1 LTKNDPP
8 AANLSGAGQYDWNG
22 RKSLILVTGGGGFIG
37 SHLVYQLIEAGEAVR
52 VLEEPGADV
61 RHLPLDAI
69 QVARGDIRCAV
80 EVREAVRGCRQVYH
94 LAANPNLWTRVRSDF
109 DAVNNEGTRN
119 VLHEALRAGAERI
132 LHTSTESILACTRS
146 NNQSVEK
153 LRLTNEKM
161 IGPYCLS
168 KLKGEQ
174 EAFRLADSGA
184 PVIVACPT
192 VPIGPGDHNL
202 TPPSRMTLAFC
213 QGKLRAFMDC
223 QLNMIDARDIASG
236 LRAAMELGQPRV
248 RYLLGGAN
256 LRLIEWLRIVG
267 SLIGREVPRW
277 QVSYPL
283 ALIVAYASEWA
294 ADHLTGRMPMATI
307 TGVKLTRHS
316 MHFEA
321 ATSQEHLG
329 LRSRTVQESARDA
342 IAWFRQKGLLN

>member
-1 LTKNDPP
+1 
-8 AANLSGAGQYDWNG
+8 
-22 RKSLILVTGGGGFIG
+22 LILVTGGGGFIG
-37 SHLVYQLIEAGEAVR
+37 SHLVNQLIEAGEAVR
-52 VLEEPGADV
+52 VLEGPGADV
-61 RHLPLDAI
+61 RHLPLDSI
-69 QVARGDIRCAV
+69 QLARGDIRRTQ
-80 EVREAVRGCRQVYH
+80 EVRDAVRDCRQVYH

-132 LHTSTESILACTRS
+132 LHTSSESILACTQS
-146 NNQSVEK
+146 NDQSVEE
-153 LRLTNEKM
+153 LRLTGENM

-192 VPIGPGDHNL
+192 VAIGPGDHNL

-213 QGKLRAFMDC
+213 QGKLPAYFDC

-236 LRAAMELGQPRV
+236 LRAAMKIGRTRI
-248 RYLLGGAN
+248 RYLLGGTN
-256 LRLIEWLRIVG
+256 LWLSEWLTIVAR
-267 SLIGREVPRW
+267 LIGREVPRW

-307 TGVKLTRHS
+307 TGVKLARHG
-316 MHFEA
+316 MHFDA
-321 ATSQEHLG
+321 VTSRKHLG
-329 LRSRTVQESARDA
+329 LKSRTVEESARDT

>member
-1 LTKNDPP
+1 
-8 AANLSGAGQYDWNG
+8 
-22 RKSLILVTGGGGFIG
+22 
-37 SHLVYQLIEAGEAVR
+37 
-52 VLEEPGADV
+52 V

-69 QVARGDIRCAV
+69 ELVRGDIRCEQ
-80 EVREAVRGCRQVYH
+80 EVRNAVRGCRQVYH

-109 DAVNNEGTRN
+109 DAVNNEGTRH
-119 VLHEALRAGAERI
+119 VLHEALRAGAERV
-132 LHTSTESILACTRS
+132 LHTSTESILARAQS
-146 NNQSVEK
+146 SGQSVER
-153 LRLTNEKM
+153 LRLKDENM

-192 VPIGPGDHNL
+192 LPIGPGDHHL

-213 QGKLRAFMDC
+213 QGKLPAYLDC
-223 QLNMIDARDIASG
+223 RFNMIDARDIASG
-236 LRAAMELGQPRV
+236 LRAAMKVGQPRI

-256 LRLIEWLRIVG
+256 LRLVEWLAIVG
-267 SLIGREVPRW
+267 RLIGREVPRW

-307 TGVKLTRHS
+307 TGVKLTRHC
-316 MHFEA
+316 MHFEVA
-321 ATSQEHLG
+321 ASQKHLG
-329 LRSRTVQESARDA
+329 LKSRTVEESARDA
-342 IAWFRQKGLLN
+342 IAWFRQQGLLN

>member
-1 LTKNDPP
+1 M
-8 AANLSGAGQYDWNG
+8 
-22 RKSLILVTGGGGFIG
+22 ILVTGGGGFIG
-37 SHLVYQLIEAGEAVR
+37 SHLVNQLVEAGEAVR

-69 QVARGDIRCAV
+69 QLMRGDIRRAQ
-80 EVREAVRGCRQVYH
+80 EVRDAVRDCRQVYH

-109 DAVNNEGTRN
+109 DAVNNKGTCN
-119 VLHEALRAGAERI
+119 VLHEALRAGVERV
-132 LHTSTESILACTRS
+132 LHTSTESILACT
-146 NNQSVEK
+146 QSSHQSIEE
-153 LRLTNEKM
+153 LRLSNENM

-168 KLKGEQ
+168 KFKGEQ

-192 VPIGPGDHNL
+192 LPIGPGDHNL

-213 QGKLRAFMDC
+213 QGKLPAYLDC
-223 QLNMIDARDIASG
+223 QFNMIDARDIASG
-236 LRAAMELGQPRV
+236 LRAAMKVGRPGI

-256 LRLIEWLRIVG
+256 LRLFEWLTIVG
-267 SLIGREVPRW
+267 RLVGREVPRW

-283 ALIVAYASEWA
+283 ALIVAYASEWT

-307 TGVKLTRHS
+307 TGVKLTRHG
-316 MHFEA
+316 MNFEA
-321 ATSQEHLG
+321 GESQKNLG
-329 LRSRTVQESARDA
+329 LKSRTVEESARDA